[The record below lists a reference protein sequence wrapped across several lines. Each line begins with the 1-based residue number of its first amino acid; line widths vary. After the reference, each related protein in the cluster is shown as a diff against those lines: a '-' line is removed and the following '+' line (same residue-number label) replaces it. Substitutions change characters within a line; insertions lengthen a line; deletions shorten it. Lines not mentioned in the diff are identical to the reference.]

1 MGLYMIEK
9 YIIIFGKLLYNSNS
23 IIFNSLYLALKSYDI
38 YNKNN
43 IRLGAPEETLYGL
56 VS

>member
-1 MGLYMIEK
+1 MIEK

-23 IIFNSLYLALKSYDI
+23 IIFNSIYLALKSYDI
-38 YNKNN
+38 DNKNN